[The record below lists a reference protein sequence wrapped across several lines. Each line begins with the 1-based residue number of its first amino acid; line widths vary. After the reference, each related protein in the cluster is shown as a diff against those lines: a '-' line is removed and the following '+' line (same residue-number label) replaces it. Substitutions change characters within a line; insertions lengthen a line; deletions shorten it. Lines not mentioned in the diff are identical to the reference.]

1 MKLSN
6 IYIIMC
12 FALSLSGCASPGPIE
27 KREPASLLHI
37 EGTVQNI
44 SGNEVTADLKIPELK
59 KTPGSP
65 ASDIAQQ
72 VVQKTILI
80 EGIKTEVDGIPATVK
95 TIRGNTAVIE
105 FGKPIPYQVGTVI
118 KLMVPKKTI
127 AVVDFEVIKGH
138 EKEAGRVSL
147 EELTSALI
155 DSGQFVVLEREKLKS
170 IMNEIELSLSGM
182 AKETRDKVAGQLFI
196 ADLILAGTL
205 AEMGDEWNINL
216 RVVNVR
222 TSQAVAAITMK
233 TRLFKPAEIRDS
245 GPLREDFEEATT
257 DPSWILMKAGRR
269 VFFQS
274 SIDRSAG
281 VENSKKSLRLDFNL
295 VAGQLPMWAHI
306 ENRRKRDL
314 SLYDGIE
321 FYVKST
327 ERFYAS
333 LSIKTSHH
341 DNPNKIDMWVGT
353 FDSDKGWEKIKIPF
367 NKMVIARGWIKGGA
381 KTRGAEA
388 GDQVM
393 RLHRVEGFEFGVDVR
408 RNSDIKGTLWIDRI
422 RFYRD

>member
-1 MKLSN
+1 
-6 IYIIMC
+6 MC
-12 FALSLSGCASPGPIE
+12 FALIISGCASLGPVE
-27 KREPASLLHI
+27 KRESASLLHI
-37 EGTVQNI
+37 EGTVQTI
-44 SGNEVTADLKIPELK
+44 AGNEVTADLKIPELK

-80 EGIKTEVDGIPATVK
+80 EGIKTEADGRTASVK

-105 FGKPIPYQVGTVI
+105 FEKPVPYQVGTVI

-155 DSGQFVVLEREKLKS
+155 DSGQFIVLERSKLKA

-182 AKETRDKVAGQLFI
+182 AKETRDKVAGQLII

-205 AEMGDEWNINL
+205 AEIGDEWNINL
-216 RVVNVR
+216 RLINVR

-233 TRLFKPAEIRDS
+233 TRLFKPTEIRDS
-245 GPLREDFEEATT
+245 GPLREDFEETT
-257 DPSWILMKAGRR
+257 ADPSWILMKAGRR

-295 VAGQLPMWAHI
+295 MAGQRPRWAHI
-306 ENRRKRDL
+306 ENRKKRDL

-321 FYVKST
+321 FYEIGRAHV
-327 ERFYAS
+327 
-333 LSIKTSHH
+333 
-341 DNPNKIDMWVGT
+341 
-353 FDSDKGWEKIKIPF
+353 
-367 NKMVIARGWIKGGA
+367 
-381 KTRGAEA
+381 
-388 GDQVM
+388 
-393 RLHRVEGFEFGVDVR
+393 
-408 RNSDIKGTLWIDRI
+408 
-422 RFYRD
+422 